1 MSVADRPALDP
12 RDRTVAAAM
21 AWVLPGGPP
30 EPVPR
35 GDADVFVSAVA
46 HQRVSGLVLEAF
58 DRGAFADWPDE
69 AGLRPHLVETHLGAL
84 RSSLAAEAASVV
96 VSDLF
101 RSAGVWHAMLK
112 GCATAQLDY
121 PDPALRVTGDVDVL
135 IGRDDHARVIAIL
148 EDAGLRR
155 MAPAFRTGWERRYG
169 KDIALIGDDRIE
181 IDLHL
186 ALVAGYFG
194 IAMPTAPLLD
204 RLVTYEVAE
213 RQMPALDAMGRLL
226 HACIHTASSTP
237 IRLGSAA
244 DVVQIA
250 GSGKVNGNGFV
261 AYATELRC
269 DAIVAHGFTRAWS
282 AFGAEPTELSE
293 WANRSR
299 PDDRERKALSAFD
312 GAGGESK
319 WQSGLDALPLRRRPG
334 YLLPLLV
341 PSRAHLRHRGRSYA
355 DHVRISARRLSLGR
369 R

>member
-1 MSVADRPALDP
+1 
-12 RDRTVAAAM
+12 M
-21 AWVLPGGPP
+21 AWVLPGGPC
-30 EPVPR
+30 ERVPV
-35 GDADVFVSAVA
+35 GDVDALVNTVA

-58 DRGAFADWPDE
+58 DQGAFADWPDKP
-69 AGLRPHLVETHLGAL
+69 GLRPRLVETHLGAL
-84 RSSLAAEAASVV
+84 RSSLAAEAASVAMSV
-96 VSDLF
+96 LF
-101 RSAGVWHAMLK
+101 RSAGVRHAVLK

-135 IGRDDHARVIAIL
+135 IGRDDHARAIATL
-148 EDAGLRR
+148 EHAGLHR

-169 KDIALIGDDRIE
+169 KDVALIGDDRVE

-194 IAMPTAPLLD
+194 ITMSTASLLD
-204 RLVTYEVAE
+204 RLVTYDVAGH
-213 RQMPALDAMGRLL
+213 QMPALDSMGRLL
-226 HACIHTASSTP
+226 HACIHTASTTP

-250 GSGKVNGNGFV
+250 GSGDIDAVEF
-261 AYATELRC
+261 AAFTMELRC
-269 DAIVAHGFTRAWS
+269 DAIVAHGFARAWD

-299 PDDRERKALSAFD
+299 PDDRERKALAAFD

-319 WQSGLDALPLRRRPG
+319 WQSGLDALPPWKRPG

-355 DHVRISARRLSLGR
+355 DHVRISVRRLSPGR